1 MSNAPQENSISSSDP
16 DSAETLAEGDSMA
29 EGLVEDVLR
38 DARSLLGEPVV
49 AEEGAEEDAD
59 STVDRPE
66 VDAERLLNDL
76 DRLSD
81 ELVTE
86 VESRPIEAVSDGGL
100 QPDGIKRGPAA
111 RDLGSEG
118 PQVDL
123 FGMAIPEEAPPSSPE
138 RSTVGE
144 TPTRET
150 PAAIEVE
157 PEAKNAEATNPA
169 AALEALMA
177 SRIAEESEAE
187 ESVHSTLETPVSSI
201 STNEMEMA
209 DAAEQS
215 AVATL
220 DAMAA
225 NTPLRSTAGEVEAV
239 PSGDPLARTD
249 AGSTLPETP
258 PIDSVPPAPMKSPTS
273 RPESIDAEDA
283 SDSTAESGE
292 TPDPSLEVA
301 EAEDAPD
308 AIEASAATDPTTPE
322 ESAPA
327 PSPAGTSSPIARLAA
342 LPFRLLP
349 SSVHGLVSV
358 AAISLVFWIPVA
370 WTYAILGPE
379 AFTSLLPS
387 ATAPADPS
395 DPTMTTADDSSEV
408 DRAPVDAD
416 PADAS
421 STP

>member
-1 MSNAPQENSISSSDP
+1 MSNSPQENFTSSSDP
-16 DSAETLAEGDSMA
+16 NSDETPAAGDSTP

-38 DARSLLGEPVV
+38 DARSLLGESIV
-49 AEEGAEEDAD
+49 AEEGAEADAD

-66 VDAERLLNDL
+66 VHAERLLNDL

-81 ELVTE
+81 DLVAE
-86 VESRPIEAVSDGGL
+86 VESRPIEAVSNASL
-100 QPDGIKRGPAA
+100 LPDGIKRGPAA

-123 FGMAIPEEAPPSSPE
+123 FGMAIPAEPTPSSPE
-138 RSTVGE
+138 HSTVGDI
-144 TPTRET
+144 PTHET
-150 PAAIEVE
+150 PATIEVE
-157 PEAKNAEATNPA
+157 PEAKNPEAASPA

-177 SRIAEESEAE
+177 TRIAEESEAE
-187 ESVHSTLETPVSSI
+187 EPVHSTLEAPASSM

-239 PSGDPLARTD
+239 PSGDPLART
-249 AGSTLPETP
+249 GSDSILSETP
-258 PIDSVPPAPMKSPTS
+258 PVDSVPPSSVDHPTS
-273 RPESIDAEDA
+273 RSESIDADEA
-283 SDSTAESGE
+283 SDSCVESGE

-301 EAEDAPD
+301 EAKDAPD
-308 AIEASAATDPTTPE
+308 AIEASAVPDSTTPE
-322 ESAPA
+322 VSDPA
-327 PSPAGTSSPIARLAA
+327 PSPAGTSPIARLAA

-358 AAISLVFWIPVA
+358 AAISLVLWIPVA

-387 ATAPADPS
+387 ATTPVEPDESP
-395 DPTMTTADDSSEV
+395 EV
-408 DRAPVDAD
+408 DPAPVDSD
-416 PADAS
+416 QPDAAS
-421 STP
+421 KP

>member
-1 MSNAPQENSISSSDP
+1 
-16 DSAETLAEGDSMA
+16 
-29 EGLVEDVLR
+29 
-38 DARSLLGEPVV
+38 
-49 AEEGAEEDAD
+49 
-59 STVDRPE
+59 
-66 VDAERLLNDL
+66 
-76 DRLSD
+76 
-81 ELVTE
+81 
-86 VESRPIEAVSDGGL
+86 
-100 QPDGIKRGPAA
+100 
-111 RDLGSEG
+111 
-118 PQVDL
+118 
-123 FGMAIPEEAPPSSPE
+123 MAIPEEAPPSSPE

-187 ESVHSTLETPVSSI
+187 ESVHSTLETPVSSM

-258 PIDSVPPAPMKSPTS
+258 PIDSVSPAPMESPTS

-283 SDSTAESGE
+283 SDSTAGSGE
-292 TPDPSLEVA
+292 KPDPSLEVT
-301 EAEDAPD
+301 EAKDAPD
-308 AIEASAATDPTTPE
+308 AIEASAAPDSTPPE

-327 PSPAGTSSPIARLAA
+327 PSPAGTSPIARLAA

-395 DPTMTTADDSSEV
+395 DPTMTTADDSSEM

-421 STP
+421 SAP

>member
-1 MSNAPQENSISSSDP
+1 MSNSPQENSISSSDP
-16 DSAETLAEGDSMA
+16 DSDETLAEGDSTA

-38 DARSLLGEPVV
+38 DARSLLGEPLV
-49 AEEGAEEDAD
+49 AEEDAEEDAD
-59 STVDRPE
+59 SMVDRPE
-66 VDAERLLNDL
+66 VDAERLLDDL

-81 ELVTE
+81 ELVAE

-187 ESVHSTLETPVSSI
+187 ESVHSTLETPVSSM

-258 PIDSVPPAPMKSPTS
+258 PIDSVSPAPMESPTS
-273 RPESIDAEDA
+273 RLESIDPEDA

-301 EAEDAPD
+301 EAKDAPD
-308 AIEASAATDPTTPE
+308 AIEASTAPDSTTPE
-322 ESAPA
+322 ESAPP
-327 PSPAGTSSPIARLAA
+327 PSPAGTSPIVRFAA

-379 AFTSLLPS
+379 AYTSLLPS

-416 PADAS
+416 QADAP
-421 STP
+421 STR